1 MMAQNTVTGKV
12 SDAAGDQLIGVNV
25 LEKGSSN
32 GTVTDVN
39 GKFTLNVPQGAT
51 LVFSYIGYKTQE
63 LVVSG
68 NNLDVVLYEDT
79 ELLDEVVVVGYGTQ
93 SKRNIS
99 GAISSVKAEDIV
111 RSNSTTLSGALAG
124 KVQGITTRAVDA

>member
-1 MMAQNTVTGKV
+1 
-12 SDAAGDQLIGVNV
+12 
-25 LEKGSSN
+25 
-32 GTVTDVN
+32 
-39 GKFTLNVPQGAT
+39 LNVAQGAT

-68 NNLDVVLYEDT
+68 NTLDVVLYEDA

-99 GAISSVKAEDIV
+99 GAIS
-111 RSNSTTLSGALAG
+111 T
-124 KVQGITTRAVDA
+124 

>member
-1 MMAQNTVTGKV
+1 MLFVSAVSSLEMMAQNTVTGKV
-12 SDAAGDQLIGVNV
+12 SDAAGDPLIGVNV

-63 LVVSG
+63 LVVNG

-99 GAISSVKAEDIV
+99 GAISSV
-111 RSNSTTLSGALAG
+111 
-124 KVQGITTRAVDA
+124 